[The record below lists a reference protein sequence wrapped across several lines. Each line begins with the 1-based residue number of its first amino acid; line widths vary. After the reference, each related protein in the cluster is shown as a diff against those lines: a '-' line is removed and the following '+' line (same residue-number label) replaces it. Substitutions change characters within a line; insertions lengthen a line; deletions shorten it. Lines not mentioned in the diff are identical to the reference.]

1 MLHKYSTM
9 NNIETQV
16 IEIAKQYV
24 KKGFEVSLQSRI
36 KDDLKLDSLSL
47 TEIIVACEEKFQ
59 IEIDLD
65 TINPNSFITL
75 FDLYFLITKEINVVE

>member
-1 MLHKYSTM
+1 LVYKYCTM

-16 IEIAKQYV
+16 IEITKKYV
-24 KKGFEVSLQSRI
+24 RKDKEITLQSYI

-47 TEIIVACEEKFQ
+47 TEIIVACEDEFQ

-65 TINPNSFITL
+65 TIDPKSFTKL
-75 FDLYFLITKEINVVE
+75 FDLYFLIYQKINTA